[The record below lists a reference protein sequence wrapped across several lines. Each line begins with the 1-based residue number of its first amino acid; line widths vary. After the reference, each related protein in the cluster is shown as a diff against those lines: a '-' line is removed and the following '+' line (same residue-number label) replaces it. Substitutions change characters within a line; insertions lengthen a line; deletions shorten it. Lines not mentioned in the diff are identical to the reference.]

1 MFPRG
6 QPLKP
11 FLLSAVAGFGTTTGT
26 LEGDGGGRLDLRA
39 LPLGL
44 EQGGSDGV
52 QNFLPQYEGVG
63 NPGAP
68 NLVSGVPCSMRKA
81 SGDPCLPPPPA

>member
-52 QNFLPQYEGVG
+52 
-63 NPGAP
+63 
-68 NLVSGVPCSMRKA
+68 
-81 SGDPCLPPPPA
+81 